1 MYVKARML
9 YLFACLFFFSPLP
22 VGDPGSGLGGH
33 GAEEHR
39 GVLPA
44 VEGDW
49 LRGQTGAAVG
59 AANS

>member
-1 MYVKARML
+1 MSV
-9 YLFACLFFFSPLP
+9 STLP
-22 VGDPGSGLGGH
+22 GGDPGGGLGGN